1 MSGNSKTKMIYR
13 CPVCF
18 NTTVDIPLINEEDNF
33 RCLKCSFTG
42 TKNDVIEMYNDFKKR
57 YRLMDSRITLEQ
69 QIKM

>member
-18 NTTVDIPLINEEDNF
+18 NTTVDIPLINEGDNF